1 MYGTEHSD
9 RSGTDVSAS
18 GRYIRNVTRLGGEP
32 YKRKGREIKMQI
44 IEILKEAAAMSASD
58 IYIIT
63 GANLSFKVNGKLIQK
78 EGEILKPDATKDLVY
93 QIFDVAGIDVSD
105 TRDVRRE
112 LDFSFSIAGVG
123 RFRANIYRQRGSFS
137 AVLRFV
143 PFELPKAED
152 IGIPDSVIELANSK
166 NGIVLITGAAGNGKS
181 TTLACLIDYINKNRS
196 GHIITIEDPIE
207 FLHRHNKC
215 IISQREINI
224 DTNSY
229 LDALR
234 AVLRQSP
241 DVILL
246 GEMRDYETIN
256 VAMTAA
262 ETGQLVFSTLHTLG
276 AANTIDRI
284 IDVFPTSQQHQI
296 RIQLSMVLKAVISQQ
311 LLPSVD
317 GKLVPAFEIM
327 TMNSAIRT
335 MIREEK
341 THQIDAVIQASQGM
355 ETMDNSI
362 VNMFRKGI
370 ITADTA
376 VEYAYNPEL
385 MEKRVKLQ

>member
-1 MYGTEHSD
+1 
-9 RSGTDVSAS
+9 
-18 GRYIRNVTRLGGEP
+18 
-32 YKRKGREIKMQI
+32 MQI
-44 IEILKEAAAMSASD
+44 IDILKEAAAMNASD
-58 IYIIT
+58 IFIIT
-63 GANLSFKVNGKLIQK
+63 GAALGYKVSGQLVQK
-78 EGEILKPDATKDLVY
+78 SGDFLKPDTTKDLVY

-105 TRDVRRE
+105 TRDVRKE

-123 RFRANIYRQRGSFS
+123 RFRANIYRQRGTFS

-152 IGIPDSVIELANSK
+152 IGIPQQVIDLANSK

-181 TTLACLIDYINKNRS
+181 TTLACLIDYINSNRS

-207 FLHRHNKC
+207 FLHRHKKC

-341 THQIDAVIQASQGM
+341 THQIDAVIQSSQGM
-355 ETMDNSI
+355 ETMDNCI

-370 ITADTA
+370 ITAETA
-376 VEYAYNPEL
+376 CEYAYNPEL
-385 MEKRVKLQ
+385 MAKRTQLS

>member
-1 MYGTEHSD
+1 
-9 RSGTDVSAS
+9 
-18 GRYIRNVTRLGGEP
+18 
-32 YKRKGREIKMQI
+32 MQI
-44 IEILKEAAAMSASD
+44 IEILKEAASLNASD
-58 IYIIT
+58 IFIIT
-63 GANLSFKVNGKLIQK
+63 GANLGFKVNGQLVQK
-78 EGEILKPDATKDLVY
+78 EGDFLKPDTTKDLVY

-105 TRDVRRE
+105 TRDVRKE

-143 PFELPKAED
+143 PFELPKADD
-152 IGIPDSVIELANSK
+152 IGIPEQVIDLAESK

-181 TTLACLIDYINKNRS
+181 TTLACLIDHINSTRS

-207 FLHRHNKC
+207 FLHRHKKC

-362 VNMFRKGI
+362 VNMYRKGI
-370 ITADTA
+370 ITAETA
-376 VEYAYNPEL
+376 IEFAYNPEL
-385 MEKRVKLQ
+385 MEKRVKLS